1 MRISDWSSDVC
12 SSDLIENSLHDAVL
26 INAGRFG
33 FERQDDAMAQYVKQN
48 GLDVLGADEVAAG
61 EPGVGTGA
69 AVQGDGAPR
78 AGAVGDPFGH
88 FRVKL
93 EIGRAHV

>member
-1 MRISDWSSDVC
+1 MPGTGASGLFTAGYSSDG
-12 SSDLIENSLHDAVL
+12 DNIENSLHDAVL

-48 GLDVLGADEVAAG
+48 GLDVLGADEIAAG

-78 AGAVGDPFGH
+78 AGAVGDPF
-88 FRVKL
+88 
-93 EIGRAHV
+93 EIGRAHG